1 MVFQAGGCTSGSL
14 LGVKKKW
21 HCNQAWLVHNTVS
34 EAMERLRMLKF
45 FGELNVQLP
54 SMLTELVVEPD
65 LFNDQIVDSNVLF
78 IQPIRRF

>member
-1 MVFQAGGCTSGSL
+1 MVFQAGGCKSGSL

-21 HCNQAWLVHNTVS
+21 HYNQAWLVHNTVS
-34 EAMERLRMLKF
+34 EAMERLLMLKF